1 MISPSSTYSSRLTH
15 SLQTRFPPVTSLL
28 VVAVKITG
36 PWKAAIL
43 YVLGDGSAANAH
55 YDTVLGAQFHDL
67 AQHEGLPL
75 AAFIEVLCE
84 NFVKYVRSLATNF

>member
-1 MISPSSTYSSRLTH
+1 M
-15 SLQTRFPPVTSLL
+15 
-28 VVAVKITG
+28 
-36 PWKAAIL
+36 
-43 YVLGDGSAANAH
+43 LGDGSAANAH